1 MNRDLPML
9 SKADEIREAEIGF
22 VQALICI
29 ESRHGDNPDMQRQLV
44 DRLHQLINA
53 RSPEQVNAME
63 ITRGLV

>member
-1 MNRDLPML
+1 ML
-9 SKADEIREAEIGF
+9 SKADEVREAEIGL

-29 ESRHGDNPDMQRQLV
+29 ESRHGDDHDMQRQLV
-44 DRLHQLINA
+44 ERLHQLCSS